1 MIATFFTKIR
11 PKNDMIFPESSV
23 HILKDIAV
31 IDLLVYFPTRLSCRL
46 FITNSSSHSLKRRC
60 DYHR

>member
-31 IDLLVYFPTRLSCRL
+31 RFTSLLSNEIVLSFVYHEL
-46 FITNSSSHSLKRRC
+46 
-60 DYHR
+60 